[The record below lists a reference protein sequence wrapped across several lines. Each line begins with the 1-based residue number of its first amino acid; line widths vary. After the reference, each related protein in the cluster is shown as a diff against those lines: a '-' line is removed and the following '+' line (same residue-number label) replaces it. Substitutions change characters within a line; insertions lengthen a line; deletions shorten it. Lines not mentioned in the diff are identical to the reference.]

1 MCVLI
6 SVQLKAELDSFDPQF
21 FEEIEDLKYNYQ
33 VSVQKNIEYEEQL
46 KQYSIQYGFQLP
58 QLNDSN

>member
-1 MCVLI
+1 M
-6 SVQLKAELDSFDPQF
+6 QLKAELDSFDPQF